1 MFCKAYF
8 LIREVEVPKGTT
20 LKFSL
25 DQPNPITFQVSNPPM
40 EFLEKRTKF
49 DIKVAFC
56 EVIVTVDPNVRLM
69 SELEKINSEL
79 ADLGYKFTNF
89 ELSEHLRKYLIN
101 IKNSIQEETKK
112 LVGLLRWTTN
122 CLGPYYPLEIYSPAV
137 WSLNIENWIIFPGKY
152 EVVQLKSGEIL
163 HIDSKGEGLVQN
175 LLNED
180 KIEPLSH
187 ELFREAWSLRG
198 SNPRSALMIGYVA
211 AEVGVKELIAK
222 QIPNTRWLM
231 DNIPYP
237 PLFKILSGYLE
248 ELPGIKKIYS
258 ITFIPKSIRKNI
270 QTMSEKRNSQAHA
283 GINTPDSV
291 TLLKMLQDVRELLLL
306 LDYYSGY
313 DFALSF
319 VRKETLDQIERESK
333 KKSKV

>member
-1 MFCKAYF
+1 
-8 LIREVEVPKGTT
+8 
-20 LKFSL
+20 
-25 DQPNPITFQVSNPPM
+25 
-40 EFLEKRTKF
+40 
-49 DIKVAFC
+49 
-56 EVIVTVDPNVRLM
+56 
-69 SELEKINSEL
+69 
-79 ADLGYKFTNF
+79 
-89 ELSEHLRKYLIN
+89 
-101 IKNSIQEETKK
+101 
-112 LVGLLRWTTN
+112 
-122 CLGPYYPLEIYSPAV
+122 
-137 WSLNIENWIIFPGKY
+137 
-152 EVVQLKSGEIL
+152 VVQLKSGEIL